1 MTILPGEGLQPDSTD
16 RIAPENLPSIP
27 QTNGERLMPTLKP
40 VRGEDGKIDHY
51 ILKTP
56 SGKHEIEYDPTSVE
70 MLILKRTLG
79 EITADQWEA
88 LSPFDLAAQIR
99 SQLKTFGLKEKDIP
113 TEPEALIKKGAE
125 LVRGTVELQKA
136 VRAGR
141 QENVLQAFLDLELRV
156 LVGGKE
162 EWRELN
168 PIQKEIVI
176 DMTQT
181 LVAQMLSQ
189 MGINQQAVETTK
201 IIKEVDAILQKRKIN
216 FAGAFGEQ
224 SGLLIGNIIE
234 QLSQKLLPVF
244 VGQQKAQQGLL
255 GAGTAVIDEAVRKA
269 GAWAGDGID
278 EIKEKF
284 GKKQPGEKS
293 TSDPDESY
301 QVPPVF

>member
-16 RIAPENLPSIP
+16 RIALENLPAIP

-40 VRGEDGKIDHY
+40 VRGDNGEITHY

-56 SGKHEIEYDPTSVE
+56 SGKHEIEYDPGSVE

-113 TEPEALIKKGAE
+113 TDPEALVKKTAD
-125 LVRGTVELQKA
+125 LVKGTVELQKA

-162 EWRELN
+162 EWHELN

-181 LVAQMLSQ
+181 LVAQMLNQ
-189 MGINQQAVETTK
+189 MGVNQQAIETAK
-201 IIKEVDAILQKRKIN
+201 IIEEVDAILQRRKMN

-224 SGLLIGNIIE
+224 SGLFIGNIIE
-234 QLSQKLLPVF
+234 QLSKKLLPVF

-255 GAGTAVIDEAVRKA
+255 GAGTAIIDEAVRKA
-269 GAWAGDGID
+269 GALAGDGID
-278 EIKEKF
+278 GIKDKF
-284 GKKQPGEKS
+284 SKKKSGKEL
-293 TSDPDESY
+293 TNDPHEPY
-301 QVPPVF
+301 EVPPAF